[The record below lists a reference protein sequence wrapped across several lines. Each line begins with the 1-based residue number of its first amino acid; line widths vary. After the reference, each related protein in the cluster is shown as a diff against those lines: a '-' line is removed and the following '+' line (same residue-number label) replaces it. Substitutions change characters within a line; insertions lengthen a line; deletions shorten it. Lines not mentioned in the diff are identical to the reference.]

1 MKNSIGK
8 AVSVV
13 LVMNLAT
20 KILGFVR
27 ETVIAYGFG
36 ASFMT
41 DAYLIAYTIPYFLQ
55 AILGFAL
62 VSAVVPVLTKYLVDE
77 NYDETWHVASTILN
91 LTALVLVLV
100 TILGMAGAGLL
111 VKITAPGAS
120 LELARLATYLTR
132 IMFPSVV
139 FMGVGMVISGILNA
153 FYKFAAP
160 AFAPGFSNIII
171 IASVLLFS
179 SRYGITGL
187 AVGTL
192 ISFFGFLVI
201 QIPVLKRVKF
211 KYHLVLD
218 LKHPAVRNLMF
229 TLLPIILG
237 VAVNQINL
245 ALNRVFASW
254 LAEGSISALNYAM
267 KLMSLPQGIFVA
279 AVVAA
284 VYPTMASF
292 AIKGEKKA
300 LTDTLFRGLGMVSLI
315 AIPAAAGLMILRVPI
330 VQLLFERG
338 AFDHQATLATASA
351 LLYYSLGLF
360 PGSANMVLTRA
371 YYAIGDVKTPLY
383 AGFFSIVANVL
394 LSVILMNPMTHSGLA
409 LAHSLATGAN
419 TLFLYYGLKKHLPYL
434 KGKSLIISLGKIC
447 LASGIMALVTW
458 LGAVFLGTRMDL
470 TMGRN
475 LALLVLSTITL
486 GALTYVIA
494 VILLKVDDV
503 KMMQDALL
511 KKFKKQA
518 DRTK

>member
-13 LVMNLAT
+13 LIMNLAT
-20 KILGFVR
+20 KLLGFVR
-27 ETVIAYGFG
+27 EMVIAYGFG

-77 NYDETWHVASTILN
+77 NYNETWHVASTILN
-91 LTALVLVLV
+91 LTAVVLAVV
-100 TILGMAGAGLL
+100 TVIGIAGAGIL
-111 VKITAPGAS
+111 VKITAPGAVP
-120 LELARLATYLTR
+120 ELASLATYLTR
-132 IMFPSVV
+132 IMFPSVI

-153 FYKFAAP
+153 SYKFAAP

-171 IASVLLFS
+171 ILSVLLFS

-201 QIPVLKRVKF
+201 QIPVLRRVKF
-211 KYHLVLD
+211 RYHLVWD
-218 LKHPAVRNLMF
+218 LKHPAVRNLVV
-229 TLLPIILG
+229 TLVPIILG

-245 ALNRVFASW
+245 ALNRIFASW

-267 KLMSLPQGIFVA
+267 KLMNLPQGIFVA

-284 VYPTMASF
+284 VYPTMSAF

-315 AIPAAAGLMILRVPI
+315 AIPAAAGLMVLRVPI

-351 LLYYSLGLF
+351 LLYYCVGLF
-360 PGSANMVLTRA
+360 PASANMVLTRA
-371 YYAIGDVKTPLY
+371 YYAIGDVKRPVY
-383 AGFFSIVANVL
+383 AGFFSVMVNIM
-394 LSVILMNPMTHSGLA
+394 LSVVLMKYMAHSGLA

-419 TLFLYYGLKKHLPYL
+419 TLFLYFGLKTHLPYL
-434 KGKSLIISLGKIC
+434 KGKTLIVSLGKIC
-447 LASGIMALVTW
+447 LASGVMALVTW
-458 LGAVFLGTRMDL
+458 GAAVFLEAKLDIN
-470 TMGRN
+470 MGRN
-475 LALLVLSTITL
+475 LALLVLSAITL
-486 GALTYVIA
+486 GVFTYFIA
-494 VILLKVDDV
+494 VILFKVDDV
-503 KMMQDALL
+503 KVMLDTLL
-511 KKFKKQA
+511 KKFKGKA
-518 DRTK
+518 GERK